1 MLLTRAAFSLDCF
14 DARRAER
21 RVAVRRLRMNIVA
34 NIFKS
39 SLGKKYVMA
48 ATGLV
53 LFLFVIAHLAGN
65 LQIFLGPEAINRYG
79 NFLQSN
85 PEIIWP
91 ARLVLLGMVILHIWS
106 AATLSIEN
114 KAARPVAY
122 AEYRPVGS
130 SYASRTMLMSGLIV
144 LAFVVYHLLH
154 FTVEVRY
161 VNLTGQDFAAFV
173 DPDTKVHNIFK
184 MMVVGFNNPL
194 VSGFYLLGMALLCL
208 HLSHGVSSM
217 FQSLGWKNDAYRP
230 ILDCGARVVAALI
243 FVGYASIPVA
253 ILLGYGKGAPLAQ

>member
-1 MLLTRAAFSLDCF
+1 
-14 DARRAER
+14 
-21 RVAVRRLRMNIVA
+21 MNIIA

-48 ATGLV
+48 VTGLV
-53 LFLFVIAHLAGN
+53 LFWFVLGHLAGN
-65 LQIFLGPEAINRYG
+65 LQVFLGPEAINRYG

-91 ARLVLLGMVILHIWS
+91 ARLVLLAMVALHIWS
-106 AATLSIEN
+106 ATALSREN

-130 SYASRTMLMSGLIV
+130 SYASRTMLMSGLII
-144 LAFVVYHLLH
+144 LAFVIYHLLH
-154 FTVEVRY
+154 FTVEARF
-161 VNLTGQDFAAFV
+161 VNLTGQDFATFV
-173 DPDTKVHNIFK
+173 DPEMKVHNIFK

-194 VSGFYLLGMALLCL
+194 VSGFYLVGMALLCL

-230 ILDCGARVVAALI
+230 VLDCGARAVAAII
-243 FVGYASIPVA
+243 FVGYASIPIA
-253 ILLGYGKGAPLAQ
+253 ILLGYGKEALGK